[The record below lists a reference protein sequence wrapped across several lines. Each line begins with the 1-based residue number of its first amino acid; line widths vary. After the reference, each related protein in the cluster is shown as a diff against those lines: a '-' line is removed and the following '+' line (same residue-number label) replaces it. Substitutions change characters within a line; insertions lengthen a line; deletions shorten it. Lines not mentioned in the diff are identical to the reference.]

1 MTSEEKYSVV
11 YPYSARDEDEMDLER
26 GMVVEVVQKNLE
38 GWWKIRSQGREG
50 WAPASYLKKV
60 DIQCQ
65 KLSAGAA
72 HASTSD
78 LDGASR
84 QNQQN
89 RDMGHKESRLSFL
102 SDTKSESQI
111 PPIKHGDVL
120 NVLETHTPSF
130 SGSSGSPAVCMFVNV
145 PLGSARF
152 CRPLN
157 LS

>member
-1 MTSEEKYSVV
+1 MV

-26 GMVVEVVQKNLE
+26 GMIVEVVQKNLE

-50 WAPASYLKKV
+50 WAPASYLKKA

-65 KLSAGAA
+65 KMSAGAA

-78 LDGASR
+78 LDGISR

-102 SDTKSESQI
+102 SDTKSESPI
-111 PPIKHGDVL
+111 PSVKYGDILHICECSSWFCAVL
-120 NVLETHTPSF
+120 WATELK
-130 SGSSGSPAVCMFVNV
+130 
-145 PLGSARF
+145 
-152 CRPLN
+152 